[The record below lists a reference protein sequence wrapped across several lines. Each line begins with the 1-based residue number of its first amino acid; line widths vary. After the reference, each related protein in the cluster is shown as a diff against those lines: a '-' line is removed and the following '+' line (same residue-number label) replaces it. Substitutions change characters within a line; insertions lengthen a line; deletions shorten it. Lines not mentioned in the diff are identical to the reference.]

1 MSTIYRNKF
10 RYNEKNAMLEYGYV
24 NGGGEFEA
32 VDAIGLS
39 YDNWKEDNDYW
50 LDLYQASID
59 EELQYIMD

>member
-10 RYNEKNAMLEYGYV
+10 RYNEKNAMLEYGYI
-24 NGGGEFEA
+24 NSGTFEA

-39 YDNWKEDNDYW
+39 YDNWNEDNDYW